1 MGRGSEAR
9 RREMLRPGTRIRS
22 QHLWITCGR
31 KPGPDFALGAEK
43 ENEPMSI
50 NLLMPVGRVVAVLG
64 LVPLLLLRIRNCTD
78 DPKLRSARMDAF
90 SKLPDWSGLWRLKGS
105 PGLLDVEN
113 GRSFTPGN
121 RDHPPYKPDW
131 ETKYQVD
138 LVRAE
143 HQGDAN
149 YPNPLVDSHTLYC
162 AAGMPRIIGTPFD
175 YEFVV
180 TPEATWII
188 VEKETRHIYTD
199 GRGFPPE
206 DELWPTLLGR
216 SIGHWEG
223 QTLVVETISVK
234 SGLWADT
241 TPAMLSE
248 QARYIGANPAN
259 RCEYARRSGDHHG
272 PSRADQALE
281 FHEALHAYEARVV
294 GGRAGN
300 MRRPGRPKPDR
311 QWPGYGGF
319 AVREVGERSREC
331 ASQQPCI
338 SL

>member
-1 MGRGSEAR
+1 
-9 RREMLRPGTRIRS
+9 
-22 QHLWITCGR
+22 
-31 KPGPDFALGAEK
+31 
-43 ENEPMSI
+43 MSI
-50 NLLMPVGRVVAVLG
+50 NLLAPVGRVAGVLAI
-64 LVPLLLLRIRNCTD
+64 VPLLLFEASVAQTITN
-78 DPKLRSARMDAF
+78 PPARLEAF
-90 SKLPDWSGLWRLKGS
+90 SKLPDWSGLWRIKGS
-105 PGLLDVEN
+105 PALLDVEN

-121 RDHPPYKPDW
+121 RDHPPYKPEW

-143 HQGDAN
+143 HQGDAS

-223 QTLVVETISVK
+223 QTLVVETISVR
-234 SGLWADT
+234 SGLWTDT

-248 QARYIGANPAN
+248 QARYTERIRQIDANTL
-259 RCEYARRSGDHHG
+259 E
-272 PSRADQALE
+272 DQATITDPV
-281 FHEALHAYEARVV
+281 ALTKPWSFTKHYTRMKPGSWAAEPETCGGPDDRNPIVNGRVTV
-294 GGRAGN
+294 VLPSA
-300 MRRPGRPKPDR
+300 K
-311 QWPGYGGF
+311 
-319 AVREVGERSREC
+319 
-331 ASQQPCI
+331 
-338 SL
+338 

>member
-1 MGRGSEAR
+1 ME
-9 RREMLRPGTRIRS
+9 
-22 QHLWITCGR
+22 
-31 KPGPDFALGAEK
+31 
-43 ENEPMSI
+43 
-50 NLLMPVGRVVAVLG
+50 
-64 LVPLLLLRIRNCTD
+64 
-78 DPKLRSARMDAF
+78 AF

-105 PGLLDVEN
+105 PALLDVEN

-121 RDHPPYKPDW
+121 RDHPPYKPEWD
-131 ETKYQVD
+131 TKYQVD

-143 HQGDAN
+143 HQGDAS

-234 SGLWADT
+234 SGLWTDT

-248 QARYIGANPAN
+248 QARYTERIRQIDANTL
-259 RCEYARRSGDHHG
+259 E
-272 PSRADQALE
+272 DQATITDPV
-281 FHEALHAYEARVV
+281 ALTKPWSFTKHYTRMKPGSWAAEPETCGGPDDRNPIVNGRVTV
-294 GGRAGN
+294 VLPSA
-300 MRRPGRPKPDR
+300 K
-311 QWPGYGGF
+311 
-319 AVREVGERSREC
+319 
-331 ASQQPCI
+331 
-338 SL
+338 

>member
-1 MGRGSEAR
+1 
-9 RREMLRPGTRIRS
+9 L
-22 QHLWITCGR
+22 
-31 KPGPDFALGAEK
+31 
-43 ENEPMSI
+43 
-50 NLLMPVGRVVAVLG
+50 VLG
-64 LVPLLLLRIRNCTD
+64 IVPLLLCQSAPAQTTPNS
-78 DPKLRSARMDAF
+78 PARMAAY
-90 SKLPDWSGLWRLKGS
+90 SKLPDWSGLWRIKGS
-105 PGLLDVEN
+105 PALLDVEN

-121 RDHPPYKPDW
+121 RDHPPYKPEW
-131 ETKYQVD
+131 EARYQTD

-143 HQGDAN
+143 HQGDAS

-223 QTLVVETISVK
+223 ETLIVETISVK

-241 TPAMLSE
+241 TPATLSE
-248 QARYIGANPAN
+248 QARITERIRQIDANTL
-259 RCEYARRSGDHHG
+259 E
-272 PSRADQALE
+272 DQATITDPT
-281 FHEALHAYEARVV
+281 ALTKPWSFTKHYTRMKPGSWAAEPETCGGPDDRNPIVNGRVTV
-294 GGRAGN
+294 VLPSA
-300 MRRPGRPKPDR
+300 K
-311 QWPGYGGF
+311 
-319 AVREVGERSREC
+319 
-331 ASQQPCI
+331 
-338 SL
+338 

>member
-1 MGRGSEAR
+1 MQID
-9 RREMLRPGTRIRS
+9 LRKS
-22 QHLWITCGR
+22 
-31 KPGPDFALGAEK
+31 A
-43 ENEPMSI
+43 
-50 NLLMPVGRVVAVLG
+50 GRVAGVLAI
-64 LVPLLLLRIRNCTD
+64 VPLLLFESSFAQAIAN
-78 DPKLRSARMDAF
+78 PPARMEAF

-105 PGLLDVEN
+105 PALLDVEN

-138 LVRAE
+138 LIRAE
-143 HQGDAN
+143 HQGDAS

-234 SGLWADT
+234 SGLWTDT

-248 QARYIGANPAN
+248 QARYRERIRQIDANTL
-259 RCEYARRSGDHHG
+259 E
-272 PSRADQALE
+272 DQATITDPV
-281 FHEALHAYEARVV
+281 ALTKPWSFTKHYTRMKPGSWAAEPETCGGPDDRNPIVNGRVTV
-294 GGRAGN
+294 VLPSA
-300 MRRPGRPKPDR
+300 K
-311 QWPGYGGF
+311 
-319 AVREVGERSREC
+319 
-331 ASQQPCI
+331 
-338 SL
+338 

>member
-1 MGRGSEAR
+1 
-9 RREMLRPGTRIRS
+9 
-22 QHLWITCGR
+22 
-31 KPGPDFALGAEK
+31 
-43 ENEPMSI
+43 MSI
-50 NLLMPVGRVVAVLG
+50 NLLAPVGRVAGVLAI
-64 LVPLLLLRIRNCTD
+64 VPLLLFESSVAQTIAN
-78 DPKLRSARMDAF
+78 PPARMEAF
-90 SKLPDWSGLWRLKGS
+90 SKLPDWSGLWRIKGS
-105 PGLLDVEN
+105 PALLDVEN

-121 RDHPPYKPDW
+121 RDHPPYKPEW

-143 HQGDAN
+143 HQGDAS

-234 SGLWADT
+234 SGLWTDT

-248 QARYIGANPAN
+248 QARYTERIRQIDANTL
-259 RCEYARRSGDHHG
+259 E
-272 PSRADQALE
+272 DQATITDPV
-281 FHEALHAYEARVV
+281 ALTKPWSFTKHYTRMKPGSWAAEPETCGGPDDRNPIVNGRVTV
-294 GGRAGN
+294 VLPSA
-300 MRRPGRPKPDR
+300 K
-311 QWPGYGGF
+311 
-319 AVREVGERSREC
+319 
-331 ASQQPCI
+331 
-338 SL
+338 

>member
-1 MGRGSEAR
+1 
-9 RREMLRPGTRIRS
+9 
-22 QHLWITCGR
+22 
-31 KPGPDFALGAEK
+31 
-43 ENEPMSI
+43 MSI
-50 NLLMPVGRVVAVLG
+50 NLLAPVGRVAGVLAI
-64 LVPLLLLRIRNCTD
+64 VPLLLFEASVAQTIAN
-78 DPKLRSARMDAF
+78 PPARLEAF
-90 SKLPDWSGLWRLKGS
+90 SKLPDWSGLWRIKGS
-105 PGLLDVEN
+105 PALLDVEN

-121 RDHPPYKPDW
+121 RDHPPYKPEW

-143 HQGDAN
+143 HQGDAS

-234 SGLWADT
+234 SGLWTDT

-248 QARYIGANPAN
+248 QARYTERIRQIDANTL
-259 RCEYARRSGDHHG
+259 E
-272 PSRADQALE
+272 DQATITDPV
-281 FHEALHAYEARVV
+281 ALTKPWSFTKHYTRMKPGSWAAEPETCGGPDDRNPIVNGRVTV
-294 GGRAGN
+294 VLPSA
-300 MRRPGRPKPDR
+300 K
-311 QWPGYGGF
+311 
-319 AVREVGERSREC
+319 
-331 ASQQPCI
+331 
-338 SL
+338 

>member
-1 MGRGSEAR
+1 
-9 RREMLRPGTRIRS
+9 
-22 QHLWITCGR
+22 
-31 KPGPDFALGAEK
+31 
-43 ENEPMSI
+43 MSI
-50 NLLMPVGRVVAVLG
+50 NLLIPVGRVVAMLG
-64 LVPLLLLRIRNCTD
+64 LVPLLLCESAIAQTTPNSQARI
-78 DPKLRSARMDAF
+78 DAY

-199 GRGFPPE
+199 GRAFPPA

-223 QTLVVETISVK
+223 QTLVMETISVK
-234 SGLWADT
+234 PGLWADT
-241 TPAMLSE
+241 TPAVLSE
-248 QARYIGANPAN
+248 QARYSERIRQIDANTL
-259 RCEYARRSGDHHG
+259 E
-272 PSRADQALE
+272 DQATITDPA
-281 FHEALHAYEARVV
+281 ALTKPWSFTKHYTRMKPGSWAAEPETCGGPDDRNPIVNGRVTV
-294 GGRAGN
+294 VLPSA
-300 MRRPGRPKPDR
+300 K
-311 QWPGYGGF
+311 
-319 AVREVGERSREC
+319 
-331 ASQQPCI
+331 
-338 SL
+338 

>member
-1 MGRGSEAR
+1 MG
-9 RREMLRPGTRIRS
+9 
-22 QHLWITCGR
+22 
-31 KPGPDFALGAEK
+31 
-43 ENEPMSI
+43 I
-50 NLLMPVGRVVAVLG
+50 NLLTPAGRVVALLG
-64 LVPLLLLRIRNCTD
+64 MLPLLSCE
-78 DPKLRSARMDAF
+78 SATAQTTPNSPARLEAY

-113 GRSFTPGN
+113 GRTFTPGS

-131 ETKYQVD
+131 EARYQTD

-143 HQGDAN
+143 HQGDAI

-206 DELWPTLLGR
+206 DELWPMLLGR

-241 TPAMLSE
+241 TPATLSE
-248 QARYIGANPAN
+248 QARYTERIRQIDANTL
-259 RCEYARRSGDHHG
+259 E
-272 PSRADQALE
+272 DQATITDPT
-281 FHEALHAYEARVV
+281 ALTKPWSFTKHYSRMKPGSWAAEPETCGGPDDRNPIVNGRVTV
-294 GGRAGN
+294 VLPSA
-300 MRRPGRPKPDR
+300 K
-311 QWPGYGGF
+311 
-319 AVREVGERSREC
+319 
-331 ASQQPCI
+331 
-338 SL
+338 

>member
-1 MGRGSEAR
+1 
-9 RREMLRPGTRIRS
+9 
-22 QHLWITCGR
+22 
-31 KPGPDFALGAEK
+31 
-43 ENEPMSI
+43 MSI
-50 NLLMPVGRVVAVLG
+50 NLLALVGRVAGVLAI
-64 LVPLLLLRIRNCTD
+64 VPLLLFEASVAQTIAN
-78 DPKLRSARMDAF
+78 PPARLEAF
-90 SKLPDWSGLWRLKGS
+90 SKLPDWSGLWRIKGS
-105 PGLLDVEN
+105 PALLDVEN

-121 RDHPPYKPDW
+121 RDHPPYKPEW

-143 HQGDAN
+143 HQGDAS

-234 SGLWADT
+234 SGLWTDT

-248 QARYIGANPAN
+248 QARYTERIRQIDANTL
-259 RCEYARRSGDHHG
+259 E
-272 PSRADQALE
+272 DQATITDPV
-281 FHEALHAYEARVV
+281 ALTKPWSFTKHYTRMKPGSWAAEPETCGGPDDRNPIVNGRVTV
-294 GGRAGN
+294 VLPSA
-300 MRRPGRPKPDR
+300 K
-311 QWPGYGGF
+311 
-319 AVREVGERSREC
+319 
-331 ASQQPCI
+331 
-338 SL
+338 

>member
-1 MGRGSEAR
+1 
-9 RREMLRPGTRIRS
+9 
-22 QHLWITCGR
+22 
-31 KPGPDFALGAEK
+31 
-43 ENEPMSI
+43 MSI
-50 NLLMPVGRVVAVLG
+50 NLLTPVGRVVAVLAI
-64 LVPLLLLRIRNCTD
+64 VPLLLFESSVAQTIAN
-78 DPKLRSARMDAF
+78 PPARLEAF
-90 SKLPDWSGLWRLKGS
+90 SKLPDWSGLWRIKGS
-105 PGLLDVEN
+105 PALLDVEN

-121 RDHPPYKPDW
+121 RDHPPYKPEW

-143 HQGDAN
+143 HQGDAS

-234 SGLWADT
+234 SGLWTDT

-248 QARYIGANPAN
+248 QARYTERIRQIDANTL
-259 RCEYARRSGDHHG
+259 E
-272 PSRADQALE
+272 DQATITDPV
-281 FHEALHAYEARVV
+281 ALTKPWSFTKHYTRMKPGSWAAEPETCGGPDDRNPIVNGRVTV
-294 GGRAGN
+294 VLPSA
-300 MRRPGRPKPDR
+300 K
-311 QWPGYGGF
+311 
-319 AVREVGERSREC
+319 
-331 ASQQPCI
+331 
-338 SL
+338 

>member
-1 MGRGSEAR
+1 MWIDFLRSPGRMAS
-9 RREMLRPGTRIRS
+9 
-22 QHLWITCGR
+22 
-31 KPGPDFALGAEK
+31 
-43 ENEPMSI
+43 
-50 NLLMPVGRVVAVLG
+50 VLG
-64 LVPLLLLRIRNCTD
+64 IVPLLLFE
-78 DPKLRSARMDAF
+78 SAAAQTIANSPVRMEAF
-90 SKLPDWSGLWRLKGS
+90 SKLPDWSGLWRVKGS
-105 PGLLDVEN
+105 PALLDVEN

-131 ETKYQVD
+131 EAKYQVD

-143 HQGDAN
+143 HQGDAS

-234 SGLWADT
+234 SGLWTDT

-248 QARYIGANPAN
+248 QARYTERIRQIDANTL
-259 RCEYARRSGDHHG
+259 E
-272 PSRADQALE
+272 DQATITDPV
-281 FHEALHAYEARVV
+281 ALTRPWSFTKHYTRMKPGAWAAEPETCGGPDDRNPIVNGRVTV
-294 GGRAGN
+294 VLPSA
-300 MRRPGRPKPDR
+300 K
-311 QWPGYGGF
+311 
-319 AVREVGERSREC
+319 
-331 ASQQPCI
+331 
-338 SL
+338 

>member
-1 MGRGSEAR
+1 
-9 RREMLRPGTRIRS
+9 
-22 QHLWITCGR
+22 
-31 KPGPDFALGAEK
+31 
-43 ENEPMSI
+43 MSI
-50 NLLMPVGRVVAVLG
+50 NLLTPVGRVVAVLAI
-64 LVPLLLLRIRNCTD
+64 VPLLLFESSVAQTIAN
-78 DPKLRSARMDAF
+78 PPARMEAF
-90 SKLPDWSGLWRLKGS
+90 SKLPDWSGLWRIKGS
-105 PGLLDVEN
+105 PALLDVEN

-121 RDHPPYKPDW
+121 RDHPPYKPEW

-143 HQGDAN
+143 HQGDAS

-234 SGLWADT
+234 SGLWTDT

-248 QARYIGANPAN
+248 QARYTERIRQIDANTL
-259 RCEYARRSGDHHG
+259 E
-272 PSRADQALE
+272 DQATITDPV
-281 FHEALHAYEARVV
+281 ALTKPWSFTKHYTRMKPGSWAAEPETCGGPDDRNPIVNGRVTV
-294 GGRAGN
+294 VLPSA
-300 MRRPGRPKPDR
+300 K
-311 QWPGYGGF
+311 
-319 AVREVGERSREC
+319 
-331 ASQQPCI
+331 
-338 SL
+338 

>member
-1 MGRGSEAR
+1 
-9 RREMLRPGTRIRS
+9 
-22 QHLWITCGR
+22 
-31 KPGPDFALGAEK
+31 
-43 ENEPMSI
+43 MSAD
-50 NLLMPVGRVVAVLG
+50 LVLPTGRVVAVLG
-64 LVPLLLLRIRNCTD
+64 IVSLMLCEHTFAQTTPNS
-78 DPKLRSARMDAF
+78 SARLEAY

-131 ETKYQVD
+131 EARYQTD

-143 HQGDAN
+143 HQGDAS

-241 TPAMLSE
+241 TPATLSE
-248 QARYIGANPAN
+248 QARYTERIRQIDANTL
-259 RCEYARRSGDHHG
+259 E
-272 PSRADQALE
+272 DQATITDPI
-281 FHEALHAYEARVV
+281 ALAKPWSFTKHYTRMKPGSWAAEPETCGGPDDRNPIVNGRVTV
-294 GGRAGN
+294 VLPSA
-300 MRRPGRPKPDR
+300 K
-311 QWPGYGGF
+311 
-319 AVREVGERSREC
+319 
-331 ASQQPCI
+331 
-338 SL
+338 

>member
-1 MGRGSEAR
+1 
-9 RREMLRPGTRIRS
+9 
-22 QHLWITCGR
+22 
-31 KPGPDFALGAEK
+31 
-43 ENEPMSI
+43 MSI
-50 NLLMPVGRVVAVLG
+50 NLLVPGRAAWVLCI
-64 LVPLLLLRIRNCTD
+64 LPLLLCDSAIAQTTPNS
-78 DPKLRSARMDAF
+78 PARMAAY

-113 GRSFTPGN
+113 GRAFTPGN

-131 ETKYQVD
+131 EARYQTD

-234 SGLWADT
+234 SGLWVDT

-248 QARYIGANPAN
+248 QARYTERIRQIDPNTL
-259 RCEYARRSGDHHG
+259 E
-272 PSRADQALE
+272 DQATITDPT
-281 FHEALHAYEARVV
+281 ALTKPWSFTKHYTRMKPGSWAAEPETCGGPDDRNPIVNGRVTV
-294 GGRAGN
+294 VLPSA
-300 MRRPGRPKPDR
+300 K
-311 QWPGYGGF
+311 
-319 AVREVGERSREC
+319 
-331 ASQQPCI
+331 
-338 SL
+338 